1 MRKDPAS
8 APAAKRPREGAALP
22 PTAKRPREDP
32 DSESWSGMVVNFCT
46 FQNEESGEMESR
58 KRIVTQIENYMND
71 KYGKSMKLPIGMIL
85 KFYPHFPGCV
95 VRLESS
101 PASGDNPPK
110 IFEETIIFP
119 EATIWGEFN
128 TTFVIKAEC
137 LRDFI
142 VRTVRSIRAAQ

>member
-1 MRKDPAS
+1 
-8 APAAKRPREGAALP
+8 
-22 PTAKRPREDP
+22 
-32 DSESWSGMVVNFCT
+32 
-46 FQNEESGEMESR
+46 MESR

-85 KFYPHFPGCV
+85 KFYPHFPGGV

-119 EATIWGEFN
+119 EATMWGEFN

-142 VRTVRSIRAAQ
+142 VRKVRSIRAAQ